1 MDWDAIQQV
10 AVMLASAVAGYAI
23 KYLRVKFEKKKS

>member
-10 AVMLASAVAGYAI
+10 AVMLASAVVGYVI
-23 KYLRVKFEKKKS
+23 KFLRVKFGKKN